1 MADTPSAVVPTLDT
15 PRLRLRPYRPEDAPE
30 VFALYSDPRVVRYW
44 SFPAWNS
51 PAQATAYIER
61 ALTEMAAGRTLPWAV
76 ARREDDRVVGTA
88 TLFFL
93 YPEQGRAELGFSLR
107 PELHGQGYASEG
119 VRAVLAHAFD
129 TMGLRRVEADV
140 DPRNAPSRRVLERVG
155 FREEGL
161 LRARWQVAGETCDSA
176 FYGLLAGE
184 FRRVP
189 APRADAAEPEA
200 AQA

>member
-61 ALTEMAAGRTLPWAV
+61 ALGEMGAGRTLPWAV

-107 PELHGQGYASEG
+107 PELQGQGYASEG

-129 TMGLRRVEADV
+129 TMRLRRVEADV

-176 FYGLLAGE
+176 FYGLLAEE

-189 APRADAAEPEA
+189 APRADAAAPEA